1 MLTTCSFSKV
11 GFSYFE
17 IMKRGKKGSGICTFL
32 DWIEHTGTCSMSR
45 SLICNRRSRYF
56 ALLTFFVLCP
66 LNKLNQKVT
75 LSQRKNH

>member
-32 DWIEHTGTCSMSR
+32 DWIEDTGTCSMSR
-45 SLICNRRSRYF
+45 SF
-56 ALLTFFVLCP
+56 AILKKPVFCIIDFLCS
-66 LNKLNQKVT
+66 V
-75 LSQRKNH
+75 SFE

>member
-32 DWIEHTGTCSMSR
+32 DWIEDTGTCSMSR
-45 SLICNRRSRYF
+45 SF
-56 ALLTFFVLCP
+56 AIEEACIL
-66 LNKLNQKVT
+66 
-75 LSQRKNH
+75 HY

>member
-45 SLICNRRSRYF
+45 SF
-56 ALLTFFVLCP
+56 AIIEEACIL
-66 LNKLNQKVT
+66 
-75 LSQRKNH
+75 HY